1 MERKPM
7 KPKTFTYNQ
16 MIVFFQENRLPL
28 TQQQVMLVGT
38 KVKEEIAKIEE
49 YRIKERAKAD
59 KKFIDREKRKEARKD
74 KSVSSQTS

>member
-1 MERKPM
+1 M